1 MIESLLSF
9 FKYAGPVVA
18 TVSSIWAATHT
29 ISREVDGRR
38 TLTLAGRV
46 AIGLAIGGLVI
57 TLASSY
63 LKDAVDRQ
71 RASDSADAET
81 KRVEADKQQLKV
93 LALSAQP
100 LTRLSLTW
108 RFEGVSASMGAAMI
122 AGREEADDAYREGV
136 YNVPRSK
143 SAIDILY
150 GYYVLFP
157 FLRTIASEFQGGH
170 GRGPGESNDTIIALL
185 ALDAATNAVL
195 PIGYLSH
202 DSLRSDEWNRIV
214 SEGAQFA
221 GGLRLP
227 EDKFTFIDGVPPKF
241 SRPVLNAPTLSID
254 RGAATI
260 DWDLDPA
267 TFSNAVDRQAGSLPV
282 MASLPETLRVVLISE
297 AARLPFQ
304 GTNLA
309 APRECSPWSSDAK
322 AKPVRPSRFSASTIT
337 LVPNASANNP
347 VRYRLREA
355 FLQSLRNDYNHPC
368 DFTDLQLIFEAVR

>member
-1 MIESLLSF
+1 
-9 FKYAGPVVA
+9 
-18 TVSSIWAATHT
+18 
-29 ISREVDGRR
+29 
-38 TLTLAGRV
+38 
-46 AIGLAIGGLVI
+46 
-57 TLASSY
+57 
-63 LKDAVDRQ
+63 
-71 RASDSADAET
+71 
-81 KRVEADKQQLKV
+81 V
-93 LALSAQP
+93 LALSGQP

-108 RFEGVSASMGAAMI
+108 RFEGVSPSMRAAMI

-150 GYYVLFP
+150 GYYALYP
-157 FLRTIASEFQGGH
+157 FLRTIAGEFQGGR
-170 GRGPGESNDTIIALL
+170 GRGPGESNDTVIALL

-202 DSLRSDEWNRIV
+202 DSLRADEWNRIV

-227 EDKFTFIDGVPPKF
+227 EDKFTFIDDAPPKF

-260 DWDLDPA
+260 DWDLDPT
-267 TFSNAVDRQAGSLPV
+267 TFSNAVDRQAGSIPV
-282 MASLPETLRVVLISE
+282 MASLPETLRLVLISE

-322 AKPVRPSRFSASTIT
+322 AKPVTPSRFSASTIT
-337 LVPNASANNP
+337 LVPNANANNP
-347 VRYRLREA
+347 IRYRLRSA
-355 FLQSLRNDYNHPC
+355 LLQSLRNDYNHPC

>member
-1 MIESLLSF
+1 MYESLLTF

-18 TVSSIWAATHT
+18 TLSSIWAATHT

-38 TLTLAGRV
+38 TLTPAGRV

-71 RASDSADAET
+71 KATDSAEAET
-81 KRVEADKQQLKV
+81 KRVEAEKQQLKV
-93 LALSAQP
+93 LALSGQP

-108 RFEGVSASMGAAMI
+108 RFEGVSASMRAAMI
-122 AGREEADDAYREGV
+122 AGRDEADDAYREGV

-143 SAIDILY
+143 SAIDVLY
-150 GYYVLFP
+150 GYYALYP

-170 GRGPGESNDTIIALL
+170 GRGPGESHDTVIALL

-221 GGLRLP
+221 GGVRLP
-227 EDKFTFIDGVPPKF
+227 EDKFTFIDDAPPKF
-241 SRPVLNAPTLSID
+241 TRRVVNAPTLSID

-260 DWDLDPA
+260 EWDLDPA
-267 TFSNAVDRQAGSLPV
+267 TFLNAVDRQAGSIPV
-282 MASLPETLRVVLISE
+282 MATLPEALRVVLISE

-309 APRECSPWSSDAK
+309 APRECSPWSSDAQ
-322 AKPVRPSRFSASTIT
+322 AKPVTPSRFSASTMT
-337 LVPNASANNP
+337 LVPNGSAANP
-347 VRYRLREA
+347 VRYRLGAA

-368 DFTDLQLIFEAVR
+368 DFTDLQLIFDAVR